1 MKLSIAAEYAVRGI
15 LVLTEEHGRGPV
27 TLEAVCK
34 RRKLPKQY
42 LTKLFAH
49 LAKAGLIH
57 PVRGKGGGYTLTR
70 SPEQINLLQVIEA
83 VEGPIILNLCQHTP
97 SRCLQDLCKIRPM
110 WTDLQKTVRQKLAA
124 LSLAQCMGQ

>member
-15 LVLTEEHGRGPV
+15 LVLTEEHGRKPV
-27 TLEAVCK
+27 TLDAVCK

-42 LTKLFAH
+42 LTKLFSN

-70 SPEQINLLQVIEA
+70 SPDQISLLQVIEA
-83 VEGPIILNLCQHTP
+83 VEGPIILNLCQHAP
-97 SRCLQDLCKIRPM
+97 PQCGRELCKIRPM
-110 WTDLQKTVRQKLAA
+110 WADLQKTVREKLSA
-124 LSLAQCMGQ
+124 LTLAQCLGN